1 MNKEIN
7 QKEDLGRFP
16 GEDLGR
22 FSAEQRNII
31 NCCRAIADLA
41 QLPEEKL
48 FLIDFHKARINLNPF
63 SANFGSA
70 KVDKLGELAKN
81 QVDDISRPN
90 EFELTEIFQQMSEEI
105 KQGKKRKGKFQLSSK
120 EKENINDTALLLK
133 LIADGNYDEELMTI
147 EFQIKQAIEKEEES
161 GESVSILGIRK
172 IDENNNLIQFNY
184 SFPLGF
190 KMLIARAAIT
200 LQASTWSS
208 KNREDKWWA
217 SNIIIPTINCLRKL
231 EPESLRLSYEWD
243 EIIKKMP
250 FSRLRKRK
258 ESPLGSGR
266 KTGSQRGLRKK
277 RRRGKPGVKRKE

>member
-7 QKEDLGRFP
+7 RKEDLGRF
-16 GEDLGR
+16 
-22 FSAEQRNII
+22 SIEQKKII
-31 NCCRAIADLA
+31 NYCRAIADLA
-41 QLPEEKL
+41 ELPREKL
-48 FLIDFHKARINLNPF
+48 IGIDFDKF
-63 SANFGSA
+63 GVANI
-70 KVDKLGELAKN
+70 DKLGELAS
-81 QVDDISRPN
+81 QTDDASRPN
-90 EFELTEIFQQMSEEI
+90 EFELLEIFQQMSGEI

-120 EKENINDTALLLK
+120 EKENVNDTALLLK